1 MFNLNIKYKMKYTQV
16 FFLLL
21 IFNITYSQCK
31 KESDSI
37 RWSKEVKLEWKDF
50 KGAVPFGDIGN
61 KKAISSLEILAS
73 GIDFYEDSIPV
84 FKIETYFY
92 KKGSWAILKTD
103 DVLLHEQGH
112 FDITEIYARKLRKH
126 YLELNKQKVT
136 DISKY
141 SQVYEDINKEMDI
154 VHFNYDKEVNFIP
167 ENLEIWYKKIA
178 RELKELEKYAL

>member
-1 MFNLNIKYKMKYTQV
+1 MKNLYLY
-16 FFLLL
+16 LLL
-21 IFNITYSQCK
+21 ITINVIYSQNTI
-31 KESDSI
+31 EQDSI
-37 RWSKEVKLEWKDF
+37 KWSREVKLEWKDF

-92 KKGSWAILKTD
+92 KKDSWAILKTD

-154 VHFNYDKEVNFIP
+154 IHFNYDKEVNFIP
-167 ENLEIWYKKIA
+167 ENREIWYKKIA
-178 RELKELEKYAL
+178 KELDELEEYAL